1 MIKVFTC
8 LGVSTVKGLK
18 QADGGDHVYPV
29 CHQVPEQRVSIWQG
43 ILETMDN
50 GMRPGLCGPSIF
62 GKSNGMDIHF
72 HVVFTRRLDDCLQH
86 GFGHFTKQSRPFTEP
101 VLDDDLQAIRVFVSG
116 GGCGG
121 MGYGMTFTDTRTEYD
136 YARKEKDFSIYVD
149 AVALN
154 YLRGVEID
162 YVERPTGASFVFN
175 NAFAMTGGSGTCGAC
190 GAAGGGCA

>member
-1 MIKVFTC
+1 MESDMT
-8 LGVSTVKGLK
+8 
-18 QADGGDHVYPV
+18 QAAT
-29 CHQVPEQRVSIWQG
+29 SF
-43 ILETMDN
+43 TMDLADTDVSLTAAARQKMQELFN
-50 GMRPGLCGPSIF
+50 Q
-62 GKSNGMDIHF
+62 
-72 HVVFTRRLDDCLQH
+72 VEDDEL
-86 GFGHFTKQSRPFTEP
+86 K
-101 VLDDDLQAIRVFVSG
+101 AIRVFVSG

-136 YARKEKDFSIYVD
+136 CVRKEQGFDVYVD

-154 YLRGVEID
+154 FLRGVEID

>member
-1 MIKVFTC
+1 MTQ
-8 LGVSTVKGLK
+8 TATE
-18 QADGGDHVYPV
+18 QAVTQTDMALAATDLSLTQAARDKMAELFG
-29 CHQVPEQRVSIWQG
+29 QV
-43 ILETMDN
+43 
-50 GMRPGLCGPSIF
+50 
-62 GKSNGMDIHF
+62 
-72 HVVFTRRLDDCLQH
+72 
-86 GFGHFTKQSRPFTEP
+86 
-101 VLDDDLQAIRVFVSG
+101 DDDALQAIRVFVSG

-136 YARKEKDFSIYVD
+136 YVRKENGFSLYVD

-175 NAFAMTGGSGTCGAC
+175 NAFALTGGSGTCGAC

>member
-1 MIKVFTC
+1 MAVAASEMMTLSESDVSLTPAARAKMAELFT
-8 LGVSTVKGLK
+8 
-18 QADGGDHVYPV
+18 
-29 CHQVPEQRVSIWQG
+29 QVE
-43 ILETMDN
+43 E
-50 GMRPGLCGPSIF
+50 
-62 GKSNGMDIHF
+62 
-72 HVVFTRRLDDCLQH
+72 
-86 GFGHFTKQSRPFTEP
+86 
-101 VLDDDLQAIRVFVSG
+101 DDLQAIRVFVSG

-121 MGYGMTFTDTRTEYD
+121 MGYGMTFTDKQTEYD
-136 YARKEKDFSIYVD
+136 YMRREEGFNVYVD